1 MAMGAFKEVMV
12 IKEDVLEAI
21 KTLELMGKSGVCVCV
36 SVCTIICI
44 HTHSQYIFTFI
55 YICMCVCVCV

>member
-36 SVCTIICI
+36 CLCAL
-44 HTHSQYIFTFI
+44 
-55 YICMCVCVCV
+55 

>member
-1 MAMGAFKEVMV
+1 VDAHNHTTQTMLRYMAMGAFKEVMV

-36 SVCTIICI
+36 CLCAL
-44 HTHSQYIFTFI
+44 
-55 YICMCVCVCV
+55 